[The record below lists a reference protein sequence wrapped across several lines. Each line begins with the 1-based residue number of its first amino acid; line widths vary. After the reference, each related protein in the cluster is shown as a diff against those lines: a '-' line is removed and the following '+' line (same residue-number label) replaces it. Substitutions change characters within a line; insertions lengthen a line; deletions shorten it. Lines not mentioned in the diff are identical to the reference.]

1 MTEKKPANNA
11 SKGDLV
17 LHQTEDGRTRIE
29 CRFEGETVW
38 LTQALMAELFDI
50 GVGTVNHHLKE
61 IYAEGELSPE
71 ATIRRHRIVRT
82 EGQRAVARE
91 IEHYDLD
98 ARRPRSSSRSLPAV
112 ARREGAGSHE
122 PSRPCFADRAHG
134 RALSASCSPGPGRRF
149 GRDTG
154 ERGRPGGGRRRAP
167 QAAIGRSEGFLG
179 IWLKGPPPALVPFT
193 GPPPRPM
200 PARPAQPVSALSGNP
215 RSRLAKTPA
224 RSRRVKLIGLVE
236 PTPCGAI
243 FESGKVA

>member
-1 MTEKKPANNA
+1 MTEKKRANNA

-82 EGQRAVARE
+82 EGQRTVARE

-122 PSRPCFADRAHG
+122 PLSALLRGRRARARLVRELLLRHGAALRARHGRTWTPWWRPSAGSPSRARALGGVSWDLAEGAAARSRPVHRPATPPDARSPRAARLG
-134 RALSASCSPGPGRRF
+134 ALREPPFPPREDSGALSAGEADRF
-149 GRDTG
+149 GGAD
-154 ERGRPGGGRRRAP
+154 AM
-167 QAAIGRSEGFLG
+167 RS
-179 IWLKGPPPALVPFT
+179 
-193 GPPPRPM
+193 
-200 PARPAQPVSALSGNP
+200 
-215 RSRLAKTPA
+215 
-224 RSRRVKLIGLVE
+224 
-236 PTPCGAI
+236 
-243 FESGKVA
+243 